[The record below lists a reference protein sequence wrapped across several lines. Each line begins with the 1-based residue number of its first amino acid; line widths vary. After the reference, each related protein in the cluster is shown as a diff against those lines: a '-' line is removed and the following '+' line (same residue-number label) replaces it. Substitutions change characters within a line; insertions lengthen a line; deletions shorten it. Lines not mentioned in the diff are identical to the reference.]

1 MFTKLIAVSFATL
14 LLVPAALAED
24 HEVKMLN
31 KGVEAVMVFEPAFVK
46 AVVGDTVT
54 FITVD
59 EGHNVEN
66 IKDMLPA
73 GVEQFKS
80 KIGKDYV
87 LTLTAEGL
95 YGVKC
100 TPHYVMGMVAL
111 IQAGAPLNKKAVVSA
126 KLLGKAKPRF
136 EPLAAQIAD

>member
-1 MFTKLIAVSFATL
+1 MSKTSRICSQQVSS
-14 LLVPAALAED
+14 
-24 HEVKMLN
+24 N
-31 KGVEAVMVFEPAFVK
+31 S
-46 AVVGDTVT
+46 
-54 FITVD
+54 
-59 EGHNVEN
+59 
-66 IKDMLPA
+66 
-73 GVEQFKS
+73 KS

-126 KLLGKAKPRF
+126 KLLGQGKAPV
-136 EPLAAQIAD
+136 